1 MIEDEFAELLAMV
14 TEQLRGQNDRVAD
27 RFAER
32 SAAVRDPLR
41 RRDIAREVRTC
52 TVGSVVSA
60 TRSFAVTG
68 SST

>member
-41 RRDIAREVRTC
+41 RRDIAREVRP
-52 TVGSVVSA
+52 VRRDRWYRRHGHSP
-60 TRSFAVTG
+60 
-68 SST
+68 